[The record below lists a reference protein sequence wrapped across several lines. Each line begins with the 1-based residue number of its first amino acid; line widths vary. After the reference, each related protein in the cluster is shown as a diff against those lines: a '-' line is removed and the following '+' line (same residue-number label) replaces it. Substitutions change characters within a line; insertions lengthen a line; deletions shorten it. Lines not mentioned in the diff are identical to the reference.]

1 MDSIQLRIRIDGA
14 IAQKAL
20 EMAQARG
27 MDLPDVVRMM
37 LTKAVQIGDFS
48 IEKELAQHQQLEERS
63 RQRPYF
69 DYDESQWNSMKTV
82 LEAELALALVN
93 QFIAFHTLEIEALTN
108 QEPPDAERIGH
119 LSQQRD
125 RARRI
130 LATLDPADT
139 KSVQAILEE
148 FGPPAE
154 SSGPAVP
161 GEASEG
167 GQP

>member
-1 MDSIQLRIRIDGA
+1 MDSIQIRIRIDGD

-63 RQRPYF
+63 RRRPYF
-69 DYDESQWNSMKTV
+69 DYDETQWNSMKTV
-82 LEAELALALVN
+82 LDAELALALVN
-93 QFIAFHTLEIEALTN
+93 QFIASRTLEIEALAN
-108 QEPPDAERIGH
+108 QDPPDVERVGL
-119 LSQQRD
+119 LSQERD

-130 LATLDPADT
+130 LATLDPTDT
-139 KSVQAILEE
+139 KSVQAILGE
-148 FGPPAE
+148 FNPPAG
-154 SSGPAVP
+154 SSGPAES
-161 GEASEG
+161 GDANEG

>member
-20 EMAQARG
+20 AMAQARG

-48 IEKELAQHQQLEERS
+48 IEKELAQHQQREERT
-63 RQRPYF
+63 RRRPYF

-93 QFIAFHTLEIEALTN
+93 QFIASHTLEIEALAN
-108 QEPPDAERIGH
+108 QGPPDAERIGH
-119 LSQQRD
+119 LSQKRD
-125 RARRI
+125 HARRV
-130 LATLDPADT
+130 LATLDPTDA
-139 KSVQAILEE
+139 KSVQSILEE
-148 FGPPAE
+148 FGPPAG
-154 SSGPAVP
+154 SSGPVDS
-161 GEASEG
+161 GEANEG